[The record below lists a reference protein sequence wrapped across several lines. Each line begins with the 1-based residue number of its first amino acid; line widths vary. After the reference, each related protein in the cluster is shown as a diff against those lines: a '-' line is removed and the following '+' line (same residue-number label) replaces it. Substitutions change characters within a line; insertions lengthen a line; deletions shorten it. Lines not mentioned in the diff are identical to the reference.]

1 MMDFRH
7 PYLTGQIIAYIGNKR
22 SLLPFLH
29 RVFTTLS
36 RDGRE
41 TVFSDPFS
49 GSGAVSRLA
58 RLMGFTVMANDWE
71 PYSYAINSCYLGVG
85 AAELAGLFREQGG
98 LDRVLA
104 GLSSL
109 PPPLPDERYIS
120 RHYAPER
127 TETADWRR
135 ERLFYTAEN
144 AAVIDAVRNKI
155 EEMYPGTPRDEI
167 RFKEKAVL
175 LGPLLYE
182 AATHTNTSGV
192 FKACHKGFGGHGGDA
207 LSRIMARIS
216 PRAPVLVDSPVP
228 SRVFCG
234 DAQRFLSSHA
244 SHICYLDPPYAGHQ
258 YGSNYFML
266 NTIALWDKPE
276 VSTERSPDGRLKEKA
291 GIRKD
296 WTRTRSEFCYR
307 STAADAFRRAAS
319 AADCRFLCVSYSDE
333 GIVSPEELA
342 DILSET
348 GGLSVHAEDYVKYP
362 GGKQSAGR
370 TRRNLELLFVVD
382 RTSSARGRGD
392 LEAVLL
398 KDRLSKLLQSSFYPA
413 RIHASFPTRGS
424 AVMFSLANGAAIS
437 LPMEGWHRFEHPAA
451 AAAGLEMR
459 DMEGLFSALSPCRIE
474 DAREELE
481 VVLGLLRESED
492 TPDDRLMGAALRA
505 LKSFA
510 HRKYSSEFHAS
521 LRALKAFA
529 DSRGENLERF
539 RAGIARIEETAE
551 KRFGGTPSVPFL
563 QPSLE
568 HDDRLADQE
577 SKCVEG
583 RS

>member
-1 MMDFRH
+1 MDFRH

-29 RVFTTLS
+29 RVFAALS
-36 RDGRE
+36 GDGRK

-58 RLMGFTVMANDWE
+58 RVMGFAVLANDWE
-71 PYSYAINSCYLGVG
+71 PYSFAINSCYLGVD
-85 AAELAGLFREQGG
+85 AAELAGLFSERGG
-98 LDRVLA
+98 LDGVLA
-104 GLSSL
+104 ELSSL
-109 PPPLPDERYIS
+109 PPPLPEERYIS
-120 RHYAPER
+120 RHFAPER
-127 TETADWRR
+127 TEAADWRR

-144 AAVIDAVRNKI
+144 AAVIDAVRNRI
-155 EEMYPGTPRDEI
+155 EEMYPGNPRDEI
-167 RFKEKAVL
+167 RSKEKAAL

-192 FKACHKGFGGHGGDA
+192 FKACHKGFGGHGRDA
-207 LSRIMARIS
+207 LSRIMARIL
-216 PRAPVLVDSPVP
+216 PRAPVLIDSPVP
-228 SRVFCG
+228 SRVFCE
-234 DAQRFLSSHA
+234 DAQSFLSSHA
-244 SHICYLDPPYAGHQ
+244 ADICYLDPPYAGHQ

-276 VSTERSPDGRLKEKA
+276 VSSDRSPDGRLKEKA

-296 WTRTRSEFCYR
+296 WTRTRSGFCYR

-348 GGLSVHAEDYVKYP
+348 GSLSVHAEDYVKYP

-382 RTSSARGRGD
+382 RDSRARGRGD

-398 KDRLSKLLQSSFYPA
+398 KDRLSKLLQSSFHPA
-413 RIHASFPTRGS
+413 RIRASFETRGS
-424 AVMFSLANGAAIS
+424 AILFAPSNGAAIS
-437 LPMEGWHRFEHPAA
+437 LPMKGWHRFENPAS
-451 AAAGLEMR
+451 AAAGLDMR
-459 DMEGLFSALSPCRIE
+459 DMEGLFSMLSPCRIG

-481 VVLGLLRESED
+481 VLLGLLRDEENSIDE
-492 TPDDRLMGAALRA
+492 RLMGDALRA

-510 HRKYSSEFHAS
+510 HRKYRGEFQKS
-521 LRALKAFA
+521 LRALKTFA
-529 DSRGENLERF
+529 ESRGVPERF
-539 RAGIARIEETAE
+539 RAGITRIEETAE
-551 KRFGGTPSVPFL
+551 KRFGGTPVN
-563 QPSLE
+563 
-568 HDDRLADQE
+568 A
-577 SKCVEG
+577 
-583 RS
+583 